1 MGVSHEEFFRR
12 LVGDAGVALNS
23 GMDYGGEAGRGY
35 FRFNLATRRANV
47 ELALTKIEE
56 MVRSMDS

>member
-1 MGVSHEEFFRR
+1 M
-12 LVGDAGVALNS
+12 ALNS